1 MNIANSKQ
9 QYPGFLNRLLA
20 YFLDNSIVVFI
31 TLPFIYHIGEDK
43 LFERQ
48 VFIYLAS
55 LYYNV
60 FLIYKYQTTIGKFV
74 LGTKIQP
81 ERNLKFT
88 LWQVV
93 LREII
98 GKFVSSVIFY
108 FGFLIVI
115 FDKNNQALHDKIAK
129 TIVVYNKNSKTSQFQ
144 KILISI
150 FLIILLST
158 ISYLVMKEI
167 FNFNLENAKS
177 VF

>member
-1 MNIANSKQ
+1 MNTANSKK

-60 FLIYKYQTTIGKFV
+60 FLVYKYQTTIGKFV

-115 FDKNNQALHDKIAK
+115 FDKKNQALHDKLAK
-129 TIVVYNKNSKTSQFQ
+129 TIVVYSKNSKTSELKQV
-144 KILISI
+144 LISI
-150 FLIILLST
+150 FLIVLLST
-158 ISYLVMKEI
+158 ISYLIMKEI
-167 FNFNLENAKS
+167 FDFNFENAKS
-177 VF
+177 AF